1 MNTSKL
7 YTYMTF
13 FLFDFV
19 DSNNQFSRT
28 VAVGGREFNSRARLL
43 LQPFQPSGTGAVGGG
58 LLDTSEQN
66 TRAEGR
72 GHTTGQRG
80 VAAERKGQAAGKY
93 KFIYLCNIYHETLM

>member
-1 MNTSKL
+1 
-7 YTYMTF
+7 MTF

-19 DSNNQFSRT
+19 DSDNQFSRT
-28 VAVGGREFNSRARLL
+28 VAVGGREFNSRARFLL
-43 LQPFQPSGTGAVGGG
+43 QPSGTGAVGGG

-72 GHTTGQRG
+72 GHTTGQPG